1 MNKNLNMSSKLHLT
15 CPCFISSSNGP
26 KILHLT
32 YKKLVLKVSLPI
44 HSFDFRHVL
53 TGETEHENSELRM
66 WAASEWST
74 FLGVPGLSRE
84 GSLQQ
89 PYTYEY

>member
-26 KILHLT
+26 RNFTLNIQKI
-32 YKKLVLKVSLPI
+32 
-44 HSFDFRHVL
+44 SFESIHVL

-74 FLGVPGLSRE
+74 FRGVPGLSRE

>member
-1 MNKNLNMSSKLHLT
+1 MFDLPLFPIILKWVTLSLNRYIQYKELFFQ
-15 CPCFISSSNGP
+15 PYPIPSSNSGNE
-26 KILHLT
+26 
-32 YKKLVLKVSLPI
+32 
-44 HSFDFRHVL
+44 L

-74 FLGVPGLSRE
+74 FRGVPGLSRE

-89 PYTYEY
+89 SYTYEY